1 MMRMNGICF
10 PSAQSAINSDAFT
23 AASGQPMHQTAATP
37 EVAPAIRKKKPWTR
51 KRKIIFGAVG
61 LVVLWIIVAIIQSKR
76 EKPIPVTTDKA
87 LRKTIVQTVSATGKV
102 QPEIEV
108 KISPEVAGEIIELPV
123 EDGKPV
129 KKADLL
135 VKIKPDSYKALL
147 EQQEAAI
154 SAAKATNLQQKATM
168 MKTEQDLKR
177 ADDMYA
183 KKTISIQE
191 YNTAQAAAD
200 VAKNTFESSLHE
212 IERAEAGSSQ
222 ARDQLSKT
230 TVYSPIDGT
239 VTILNSKLGE
249 RIVAT
254 GQFAGTEVMRVAD
267 LGHMEARVDVNEND
281 VVNVKVTDK
290 ANVKI
295 DAYGDRKFHGTVYQ
309 IANTGKTTGAGTQ
322 EEVTNFE
329 VKIRIDDHDVTLKPG
344 LSCTADIETNMIK
357 DAVAVPMQAVTIRT
371 GESNLSPEE
380 IEKKKQKAAARDK
393 GDNNAEFTNE
403 KQEKAA
409 KKEEREKLA
418 KVVFLKNGSKA
429 KLVKVT
435 TGISDDTYME
445 IKSGVQPGDEV
456 ISGSYSAISR
466 KLKDGAKVTYD
477 KETAK

>member
-1 MMRMNGICF
+1 
-10 PSAQSAINSDAFT
+10 
-23 AASGQPMHQTAATP
+23 MHQTATTP
-37 EVAPAIRKKKPWTR
+37 EALPTTRKKRPWSR
-51 KRKIIFGAVG
+51 KRKIIVGVVG
-61 LVVLWIIVAIIQSKR
+61 LFVLWIIVSIILGKR
-76 EKPIPVTTDKA
+76 EKPIPVTTEKA
-87 LRKTIVQTVSATGKV
+87 VRKTILQTVSATGKV

-123 EDGKPV
+123 EDGKAV
-129 KKADLL
+129 KKGDLL

-154 SAAKATNLQQKATM
+154 SSARATNLQQKATM
-168 MKTEQDLKR
+168 LKTEQDMKR
-177 ADDMYA
+177 SEDMYA
-183 KKTISIQE
+183 KKTISVQE
-191 YNTAQAAAD
+191 YNTAQAAND
-200 VAKNTFESSLHE
+200 VAKNTYESSVHE

-254 GQFAGTEVMRVAD
+254 GQFAGTEVLRVAD
-267 LGHMEARVDVNEND
+267 LGHMESRVDVNEND
-281 VVNVKVTDK
+281 VVNVKVGDK
-290 ANVKI
+290 ASVKI
-295 DAYGDRKFHGTVYQ
+295 DAYADRKFHGTVYQ
-309 IANTGKTTGAGTQ
+309 IANTGTMTGAGTQ
-322 EEVTNFE
+322 EEVTNFQ
-329 VKIRIDDHDVTLKPG
+329 VKVRIDDHDVTLKPG
-344 LSCTADIETNMIK
+344 LSCTADIETNMAK
-357 DAVAVPMQAVTIRT
+357 DVVAVPMQAVTIRT
-371 GESNLSPEE
+371 GDSNLSPEE

-409 KKEEREKLA
+409 QKEEREKLA
-418 KVVFLKNGSKA
+418 KVAFLKKGSKA
-429 KLVKVT
+429 QLVKVT

-445 IKSGVQPGDEV
+445 IKSGIQPGDEV

-477 KETAK
+477 KEAAK

>member
-1 MMRMNGICF
+1 
-10 PSAQSAINSDAFT
+10 
-23 AASGQPMHQTAATP
+23 MHQALATP
-37 EVAPAIRKKKPWTR
+37 ETAPKVERKRRSTR
-51 KRKIIFGAVG
+51 KRKIIMGVVG
-61 LVVLWIIVAIIQSKR
+61 FFVLWLIVSILLSKR
-76 EKPIPVTTDKA
+76 EKPIPVTTEKA
-87 LRKTIVQTVSATGKV
+87 VRKTILQTVSATGKV
-102 QPEIEV
+102 QPETEV

-123 EDGKPV
+123 ADGMGI
-129 KKADLL
+129 KKGDLL

-154 SAAKATNLQQKATM
+154 SAAKATNLQQKASM
-168 MKTEQDLKR
+168 LKTEQDLKR

-191 YNTAQAAAD
+191 YNAAQAAAD
-200 VAKNTFESSLHE
+200 VAKNTYESSLHE
-212 IERAEAGSSQ
+212 IERAQAGSSQ

-267 LGHMEARVDVNEND
+267 LSRMQGVIDVNEND
-281 VVNVKVTDK
+281 VPNVKIGDK

-295 DAYGDRKFHGTVYQ
+295 DAYGDRKFKGTVAQ
-309 IANTGKTTGAGTQ
+309 IGNTGKTTGTGTQ

-329 VKIRIDDHDVTLKPG
+329 VKINLEREDVLLRPG
-344 LSCTADIETNMIK
+344 LSCTADIETNVVK

-371 GESNLSPEE
+371 GDSNLSPEE
-380 IEKKKQKAAARDK
+380 IEKKRLKTAARDK
-393 GDNNAEFTNE
+393 GDNNADFVNE
-403 KQEKAA
+403 RQEKALQ
-409 KKEEREKLA
+409 KEEREKLS
-418 KVVFLKNGSKA
+418 KVVFLKKGGKA
-429 KLVKVT
+429 QSVKVT

-466 KLKDGAKVTYD
+466 KLKDGAKVAYD
-477 KETAK
+477 KEATK

>member
-1 MMRMNGICF
+1 
-10 PSAQSAINSDAFT
+10 
-23 AASGQPMHQTAATP
+23 MHQTLTTP
-37 EVAPAIRKKKPWTR
+37 ETSPQAARKQR
-51 KRKIIFGAVG
+51 ARRRRQIIWGLVG
-61 LVVLWIIVAIIQSKR
+61 LFVLWLIVSIALSKR
-76 EKPIPVTTDKA
+76 EKPIPVTTEKA
-87 LRKTIVQTVSATGKV
+87 VRKTILQTVSATGKI
-102 QPEIEV
+102 QPETEV

-123 EDGKPV
+123 EDGKTV
-129 KKADLL
+129 KKDDLL

-154 SAAKATNLQQKATM
+154 SSAKATNLQQKATM
-168 MKTEQDLKR
+168 LKTTQDLKR
-177 ADDMYA
+177 AEDMYG

-191 YNTAQAAAD
+191 YNAAQAAAD
-200 VAKNTFESSLHE
+200 VAKNTYESSVHE
-212 IERAEAGSSQ
+212 ITRAEAGSSQ

-239 VTILNSKLGE
+239 VTMLNSKLGE

-267 LGHMEARVDVNEND
+267 LNHMEARVDVNEND
-281 VVNVKVTDK
+281 VVNVKVGDK

-309 IANTGKTTGAGTQ
+309 IANTGTTTGSGTQ
-322 EEVTNFE
+322 EEVTNFQ
-329 VKIRIDDHDVTLKPG
+329 VKVRIEDHDVPLKPG
-344 LSCTADIETNMIK
+344 LSCTADIETNMVK

-380 IEKKKQKAAARDK
+380 IEKRKLKATARDK
-393 GDNNAEFTNE
+393 GDNNADYVNE
-403 KQEKAA
+403 KQEKAVQ
-409 KKEEREKLA
+409 KEEREKLL
-418 KVVFLKNGSKA
+418 KVVFLKKGGKA
-429 KLVKVT
+429 QSVKVT

-477 KETAK
+477 KEITK